1 MSYNK
6 KDIFLSIMLMIFFIS
21 FAIVFTVFFKQLY
34 YFDIDYLNIDIISGI
49 PAKIIKENY
58 DIYYMVYQNGT
69 WTDWAVNG
77 IPAGQEGVGLRADG
91 IRMSVTKKGQAP
103 PAEPEKLPGPILPA
117 GVDPSR
123 PMVALTFD
131 DGPKV
136 SVTNRILNS
145 LEACGGRPLE
155 IPLALYDLV
164 LDYIREN
171 WAQFELFMG
180 ILQKNMGMDA
190 GQLLSLPEMVLKVI
204 GQADWRGLEH
214 LEADERLA
222 VMDLLFSAA
231 GHALMAVFCEKL
243 SSEESQHMQPSK
255 KKA

>member
-1 MSYNK
+1 MPTST
-6 KDIFLSIMLMIFFIS
+6 FFN
-21 FAIVFTVFFKQLY
+21 L
-34 YFDIDYLNIDIISGI
+34 
-49 PAKIIKENY
+49 
-58 DIYYMVYQNGT
+58 
-69 WTDWAVNG
+69 
-77 IPAGQEGVGLRADG
+77 
-91 IRMSVTKKGQAP
+91 P
-103 PAEPEKLPGPILPA
+103 PPKREKLLHA
-117 GVDPSR
+117 AVAEFSR
-123 PMVALTFD
+123 KPY
-131 DGPKV
+131 GEV
-136 SVTNRILNS
+136 SINRIIQGAEIPRGSFYQYFADKTDLFRYVLRGYDNMLETAIMKS
-145 LEACGGRPLE
+145 LETCGGRPLE

-204 GQADWRGLEH
+204 NQADWRGLEH

-243 SSEESQHMQPSK
+243 SSEESRRRLAIKTAVIQRGARYKEEPSC
-255 KKA
+255 

>member
-1 MSYNK
+1 MPTST
-6 KDIFLSIMLMIFFIS
+6 FFN
-21 FAIVFTVFFKQLY
+21 L
-34 YFDIDYLNIDIISGI
+34 
-49 PAKIIKENY
+49 
-58 DIYYMVYQNGT
+58 
-69 WTDWAVNG
+69 
-77 IPAGQEGVGLRADG
+77 
-91 IRMSVTKKGQAP
+91 P
-103 PAEPEKLPGPILPA
+103 PPKREKLLHAAIMEFA
-117 GVDPSR
+117 R
-123 PMVALTFD
+123 PY
-131 DGPKV
+131 GEV
-136 SVTNRILNS
+136 SINRIIQGAEIPRGSFYQYFADKTDLFRYVLRGCDNMLEEAIMKS
-145 LEACGGRPLE
+145 LAACGGRPLE

-204 GQADWRGLEH
+204 NQADWRGLEH

-243 SSEESQHMQPSK
+243 SSEESRRRLAIKTAVIQRGARYKEEPSC
-255 KKA
+255 

>member
-1 MSYNK
+1 VEFARRPYGEV
-6 KDIFLSIMLMIFFIS
+6 SI
-21 FAIVFTVFFKQLY
+21 
-34 YFDIDYLNIDIISGI
+34 
-49 PAKIIKENY
+49 
-58 DIYYMVYQNGT
+58 
-69 WTDWAVNG
+69 
-77 IPAGQEGVGLRADG
+77 
-91 IRMSVTKKGQAP
+91 
-103 PAEPEKLPGPILPA
+103 
-117 GVDPSR
+117 
-123 PMVALTFD
+123 
-131 DGPKV
+131 
-136 SVTNRILNS
+136 NRIIQGAEIPRGSFYQYFADKTDLFRYVLRGCDNMLEEAIMKS
-145 LEACGGRPLE
+145 LAACGGRPLE

-204 GQADWRGLEH
+204 NQADWRGLEH

-243 SSEESQHMQPSK
+243 SSEESRRRLAIKTAVIQRGARYKEEPSC
-255 KKA
+255 